1 MIASAPLDR
10 LFGNGPAKVLD
21 ALLRSDGLTVRQVSR
36 VAGISPGTASAA
48 LRRLER
54 QWVVVSKPVGSALQ
68 YWVNEAHFAVR
79 PLRDLV
85 ETAERQEQRLPQ
97 IVLSILGSTPRS
109 IILFGSAARAEAR
122 RDSDVDL
129 LVLAH
134 SEEQLDQWRN
144 RVDDLGEALARRIG
158 GPLDVLMVAAP
169 TATELRRPFWRNVRR
184 DGRVIL
190 GEPLTPTR

>member
-1 MIASAPLDR
+1 MFASSPLDR
-10 LFGNGPAKVLD
+10 MFGNGPAKVLD

-36 VAGISPGTASAA
+36 VAGIAPGTASAA

-85 ETAERQEQRLPQ
+85 ESAERLEAGLPHL
-97 IVLSILGSTPRS
+97 IVSILGSTPRS
-109 IILFGSAARAEAR
+109 IILFGSAARKEAD

-129 LVLAH
+129 LVVAH
-134 SEEQLDQWRN
+134 SEQELGSWRN

-158 GPLDVLMVAAP
+158 GPLDVLMVAPP
-169 TATELRRPFWRNVRR
+169 TKADLRRPFWRNVLR
-184 DGRVIL
+184 DGRVIS
-190 GEPLTPTR
+190 GEPLTGP